1 MGGCGL
7 KQRMAISMNSKDN
20 VHEPKH
26 YAQDGRKMQPIQ
38 CMYYGMTL
46 EEFRGYCIGN
56 VHKYTYRY
64 NIKNGVEDLEKA
76 KTYLSFLINAEKGFD
91 PLYNENN

>member
-1 MGGCGL
+1 
-7 KQRMAISMNSKDN
+7 
-20 VHEPKH
+20 
-26 YAQDGRKMQPIQ
+26 
-38 CMYYGMTL
+38 MTL

-91 PLYNENN
+91 PLYNEIN